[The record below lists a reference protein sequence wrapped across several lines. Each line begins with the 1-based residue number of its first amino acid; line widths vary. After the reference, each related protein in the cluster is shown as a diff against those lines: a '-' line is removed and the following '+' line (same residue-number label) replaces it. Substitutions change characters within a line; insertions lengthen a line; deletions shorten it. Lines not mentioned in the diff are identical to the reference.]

1 MVSHANGHTSGCL
14 GTYGVLV
21 LRTRSLGTSYKA
33 APAAIPPVPVQMW
46 QGRAQSWCGCG
57 RGEPSPGADVAGLAH
72 SDCRGLRNK
81 RPSLVVVWAQVMDVS
96 QLDMLRDHFNR
107 LDGEIKYVGHTHAC
121 THTHTHTLTH
131 THAHRSKISE
141 LYGLGGVL
149 RKLNVQIR
157 EKDRVLSALEAK
169 NRELVAIA
177 DSKACVR
184 THARTHAPPTH
195 THTCTR

>member
-1 MVSHANGHTSGCL
+1 MARSSTSA
-14 GTYGVLV
+14 T
-21 LRTRSLGTSYKA
+21 
-33 APAAIPPVPVQMW
+33 
-46 QGRAQSWCGCG
+46 
-57 RGEPSPGADVAGLAH
+57 
-72 SDCRGLRNK
+72 
-81 RPSLVVVWAQVMDVS
+81 
-96 QLDMLRDHFNR
+96 
-107 LDGEIKYVGHTHAC
+107 HTHA
-121 THTHTHTLTH
+121 HSHSHSHSH

-184 THARTHAPPTH
+184 IHARTHAP